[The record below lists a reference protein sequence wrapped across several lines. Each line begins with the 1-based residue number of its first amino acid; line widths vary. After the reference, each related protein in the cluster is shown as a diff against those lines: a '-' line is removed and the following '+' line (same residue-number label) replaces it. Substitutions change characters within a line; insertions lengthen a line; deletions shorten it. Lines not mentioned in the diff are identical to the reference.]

1 MSLLPENKAVIKRRA
16 TLIFEEKE
24 SGKTLTLRPDS
35 PRTKQA
41 IAELG
46 LESDFYVLK

>member
-1 MSLLPENKAVIKRRA
+1 MKRRA
-16 TLIFEEKE
+16 TFLFEEKE
-24 SGKTLTLRPDS
+24 TGKTHTLRPDS